1 MKNYKKIRVGV
12 FCGGSSSER
21 KISLLTGEQ
30 VAKALVSKG
39 YIVYIICIESDGRW
53 IISLDKKSNKKE
65 IVVEKINEYIDV
77 AFLALHGKYGEDGT
91 IQKLLDEHNIIYTG
105 SGPEASA
112 LGMNKEECSRKIS
125 LYGIHTPK
133 TIIYEKTL
141 ETVKKKIYD
150 SIGFPCIIKPNASG
164 SSVGITLVKEESELE
179 TSMREAQKEG
189 EKILIQ
195 EYIRGREFSCGVLGN
210 REFEKFA
217 LPVVEICPKNHEFFD
232 YEAKYQKGET
242 DEICPAKIEESIS
255 NEIQCLA
262 KKVHELLGCDGL
274 TRSDFI
280 VDSLGNI
287 FFLEINTIPGQ
298 TQTSLCPKEAF
309 ALGWSFSDFIIKQ
322 IELAFKK

>member
-1 MKNYKKIRVGV
+1 MKNYKNIRVGV
-12 FCGGSSSER
+12 FCGGVSSER
-21 KISLLTGEQ
+21 DISLLTGEQ
-30 VAKALVSKG
+30 VVKALVSKG

-53 IISLDKKSNKKE
+53 IISLDTSGEKE
-65 IVVEKINEYIDV
+65 IFVEKISEYIDV

-91 IQKLLDEHNIIYTG
+91 IQRILDEHNIIYTG
-105 SGPEASA
+105 SGSEASA
-112 LGMNKEECSRKIS
+112 LGMNKEECSQKIS
-125 LYGIHTPK
+125 LHGIRTPK
-133 TIIYEKTL
+133 TIIYEGNI
-141 ETVKKKIYD
+141 EIVKEKIYD

-164 SSVGITLVKEESELE
+164 SSVGITLVKKESELE
-179 TSMREAQKEG
+179 ISIRKAEKED

-232 YEAKYQKGET
+232 YEAKYQKDET
-242 DEICPAKIEESIS
+242 DEICPARIEESIS
-255 NEIQCLA
+255 NEIQYLA

-280 VDSLGNI
+280 VDSSENI

-298 TQTSLCPKEAF
+298 TQTSLCPKEAS
-309 ALGWSFSDFIIKQ
+309 ALGWSFSDFIVKQ
-322 IELAFKK
+322 INLALKK